1 MTGRE
6 PTCRL
11 EGLLEEGIEQVKSV
25 TTVSVQTKLT
35 LETKDTS
42 FPRKANVLINKCN
55 HGTHHIRA
63 VTMQTGTQ
71 NKTHHTAT
79 FCKVGIHTGLDK
91 MFIILCLPTTKKLF

>member
-11 EGLLEEGIEQVKSV
+11 GGCLEEGIEQVKSV

-42 FPRKANVLINKCN
+42 FPHKANVLINKCN

-63 VTMQTGTQ
+63 VTMQTAHKIKLITQ
-71 NKTHHTAT
+71 QHSAKWEFTQDLT
-79 FCKVGIHTGLDK
+79 K
-91 MFIILCLPTTKKLF
+91 CL